1 MKHLLLATVATFA
14 VLICTVARA
23 DDPASCR
30 AITSDEAVDAC
41 TRLIDSAWYKYRP
54 KDLAV
59 AYSNRGA
66 ALSTKGDDDKAIED
80 LNEAVRLDPQLAMA
94 FNNRGLAWQKKKK
107 YDQAIQD
114 FTAALDID
122 PKLYIALKGRALAW
136 LGKRNFERSL
146 ADFDAAIGMNPA
158 PAADDFLGRAMARI
172 ERKQYD
178 GAISDL
184 DEAIRMQPQPKAV
197 YFLNRSWAWV
207 LKTNYDRAL
216 PDLNE
221 AIRLDPTN
229 AVAFNNRGFVY
240 NGKGQYDRAM
250 TDLNEALRL
259 DPNSASG
266 YKNRGITFEKK
277 GDVEKALRDF
287 RKAASIDPRNK
298 DAADGIKRLGVG
310 PSASPEPATVA
321 SRIDSVNQTRRD
333 PPDSFRGIKWN
344 SALPSIRQLRET
356 AMKSCAA
363 IVEQTNSIDS
373 APCSHM
379 HISTDNMELF
389 AQRQDVPPIFGVP
402 VSEQLLTWSQRKF
415 WMGQIF
421 IYDYSEADS
430 AKLNV
435 ALIDQYGQPT
445 FKNDRL
451 HLTKWTWPDKK
462 LEISLSFDPVAK
474 PSLGSNKPRQTS
486 ISLLFSQLER

>member
-1 MKHLLLATVATFA
+1 MKHLLLATVAA
-14 VLICTVARA
+14 LAWLICTVARA

-41 TRLIDSAWYKYRP
+41 TRLIDSVWYKYRP
-54 KDLAV
+54 KDLAI
-59 AYSNRGA
+59 AYSNRGG
-66 ALSTKGDDDKAIED
+66 ALSEKGDDEKAIED

-94 FNNRGLAWQKKKK
+94 FNNRGRAWQKKKK

-114 FTAALDID
+114 FTTALGID

-136 LGKRNFERSL
+136 LAKKNYERSL
-146 ADFDAAIGMNPA
+146 ADFNAAIGTNPT
-158 PAADDFLGRAMARI
+158 PAADDYLGRALARI
-172 ERKQYD
+172 QRAQYD

-197 YFLNRSWAWV
+197 YFLNRAWAWI
-207 LKTNYDRAL
+207 LKANIDRAL

-240 NGKGQYDRAM
+240 NGKSQYDRAM

-266 YKNRGITFEKK
+266 YKNRGIAFEKR
-277 GDVEKALRDF
+277 GDIEKALRDF

-298 DAADGIKRLGVG
+298 DAADGIKRLSVA
-310 PSASPEPATVA
+310 PTASPEPATVA
-321 SRIDSVNQTRRD
+321 SRIDSLNQTRRD

-344 SALPSIRQLRET
+344 SALPTIRQLRET

-363 IVEQTNSIDS
+363 IVEQKNIVDS
-373 APCSHM
+373 APCSRM
-379 HISTDNMELF
+379 HISTDNMEVF
-389 AQRQDVPPIFGVP
+389 AQRQNVPPIFDVP
-402 VSEQLLTWSQRKF
+402 VSEQAFTWSEGKF
-415 WMGQIF
+415 WMGEVY
-421 IYDYSEADS
+421 IYDYTESDL
-430 AKLNV
+430 AKLNA
-435 ALIDQYGQPT
+435 ALINQYGQPT
-445 FKNDRL
+445 FKNEQV
-451 HLTKWTWPDKK
+451 HLTKWTWPNEK
-462 LEISLSFDPVAK
+462 LAIILSFNPVAK

>member
-1 MKHLLLATVATFA
+1 MTHLLLATVAAFA
-14 VLICTVARA
+14 LLSCTAAHA
-23 DDPASCR
+23 DDPASCH

-66 ALSTKGDDDKAIED
+66 ALSAKGDDDKAIED

-94 FNNRGLAWQKKKK
+94 FNNRGLAFQKKKK

-114 FTAALDID
+114 FTTALGID

-136 LGKRNFERSL
+136 LGKKNFERSL
-146 ADFDAAIGMNPA
+146 ADFDAAIGANPT
-158 PAADDFLGRAMARI
+158 PAADDYLGRALARI
-172 ERKQYD
+172 QRKQYD

-184 DEAIRMQPQPKAV
+184 DQAIRMQPQPKAA
-197 YFLNRSWAWV
+197 YFLNRAWAWI
-207 LKTNYDRAL
+207 LKANIDRAL

-229 AVAFNNRGFVY
+229 AVALNNRGFVY
-240 NGKGQYDRAM
+240 NGKGQFDHAM
-250 TDLNEALRL
+250 ADLNEAIRL
-259 DPNSASG
+259 DSNSASG

-277 GDVEKALRDF
+277 GEVEKALKDF

-298 DAADGIKRLGVG
+298 DATDGIKRLGALPG
-310 PSASPEPATVA
+310 ASPEPATVT
-321 SRIDSVNQTRRD
+321 SRLDSVSQTRRD
-333 PPDSFRGIKWN
+333 PPDSFRGIIWN
-344 SALPSIRQLRET
+344 AALPTVRQLRET
-356 AMKSCAA
+356 VMKSCAA
-363 IVEQTNSIDS
+363 IVEQTDIIDS

-379 HISTDNMELF
+379 HINTDDIELF
-389 AQRQDVPPIFGVP
+389 AQRQDVPPIFGVR
-402 VSEQLLTWSQRKF
+402 VSEQLLTWSERKF
-415 WMGQIF
+415 WMGQVF
-421 IYDYSEADS
+421 IYDYSEADL
-430 AKLNV
+430 AKLNA
-435 ALIDQYGQPT
+435 ALVDQYGQPT